1 MPINT
6 QSKVKV
12 AQSCPTLCNPMDSS
26 LTGSSVHGILQP
38 RILEWVVI
46 PFSRDHP
53 NPGLNLGL
61 PHHRC
66 IILYRLSHQGSPY
79 MQNLM
84 LINLF
89 THQKQIPE
97 VENEFTVTRVGKVK
111 EVIDREFG
119 IDMYILLYLK

>member
-1 MPINT
+1 
-6 QSKVKV
+6 
-12 AQSCPTLCNPMDSS
+12 
-26 LTGSSVHGILQP
+26 
-38 RILEWVVI
+38 
-46 PFSRDHP
+46 
-53 NPGLNLGL
+53 
-61 PHHRC
+61 
-66 IILYRLSHQGSPY
+66 

>member
-1 MPINT
+1 
-6 QSKVKV
+6 
-12 AQSCPTLCNPMDSS
+12 
-26 LTGSSVHGILQP
+26 
-38 RILEWVVI
+38 
-46 PFSRDHP
+46 
-53 NPGLNLGL
+53 
-61 PHHRC
+61 
-66 IILYRLSHQGSPY
+66 

-119 IDMYILLYLK
+119 IDMYILLLIYIMTCMFIHFEKHPFAPCTSSSLKNLL